1 MIIGKDS
8 SAYLRHYGILRKS
21 GRYPWGSGEDQSTRN
36 KTFLDIIEQHRRDGL
51 SEKQIAD
58 YYSTPEHPF
67 TTTQL
72 RALRS
77 IAGNEQRQ
85 VQIRR
90 AQQLKDKH
98 YSNIAIGK
106 EMGINESSVR
116 SLLSAGEKENF
127 DILATV
133 SKKIKDEIDR
143 DGAYIDVGEGVE
155 NHLGIAKTKLAT
167 AVAMLEEQGYFK
179 TNVQID
185 QVQGGNKKTT
195 TKVLAP
201 PGTTYRDVVANKGNI
216 RQLQSF
222 SEDGG
227 RTMLGIMPPKS
238 VSSKRIKV
246 KYAEEGGK
254 DEDGVMYVRPGVEDI
269 SFGQKRYAQ
278 VRVLVDDTHY
288 MKGMAVYKDDLP
300 DGVDIVYNSA
310 KSNTGNKLDAMK
322 KIKDD
327 PDNPFGSIVN
337 QIIKVGPNGE
347 QILVSAMNK
356 VGFKPG
362 SGEEGAWDTWSK
374 SLSTQVLSKQKPE
387 LAKKQLDETYRT
399 SREAFDEIKS
409 LTNPAV
415 KRKLLESFA
424 DGADSSAVH
433 LRAAALPRQR
443 TQLLLPMNSLKP
455 NEIYA
460 PNFKNGERVALI
472 RYPHAGTFEIPELI
486 VNNGHRPAKKLL
498 GQAQDAVAINSKVA
512 ERLSGADFD
521 GDFVLVIPN
530 DNNRIKTSPALKG
543 LENFD
548 PQRQYK
554 LPDDAPKM
562 SSRTKG
568 IQMGLVSNLI
578 TDMTIK
584 GASPDELARAV
595 RHSMVV
601 IDAEK
606 HGLDYK
612 QSAIDNGIG
621 QLYKRYQNKAGG
633 GGSTLFSTAKTDIRI
648 PDTKLRSPKDGGPI
662 DPKTGKL
669 VFESTPRSFVTRDG
683 TTVIKTKSV
692 KKLANTD
699 DAATLSSGTPIEDVY
714 VAHSNRMKALANEA
728 RREQVKVKATPINP
742 SAKKAYANEV
752 SSLAA
757 KLSLARRNK
766 PLERQAQVFANATVA
781 QKRAANP
788 NMDADELKKVKQQA
802 IIEARNRTGAAKQKI
817 VPTAQEWAAI
827 QAGAISNYQLDQILQ
842 NADLDAVKSLATPRT
857 TILMSPARTSKARN
871 MVAAGYTQAEIAEA
885 LGVSVSTLKNSLT

>member
-8 SAYLRHYGILRKS
+8 SAYLSHYGILRKS

-36 KTFLDIIEQHRRDGL
+36 KTFLSVINQHLKDGL

-67 TTTQL
+67 STTQL

-85 VQIRR
+85 ESIRR
-90 AQQLKDKH
+90 AQQLKDKQ

-116 SLLSAGEKENF
+116 SLLAAGEKEQN
-127 DILATV
+127 DILTTV
-133 SKKIKDEIDR
+133 SNKIKEEIDR

-155 NHLGIAKTKLAT
+155 NHLGISKDKLRT
-167 AVAMLEEQGYFK
+167 AVQILEEKGYYK

-185 QVQGGNKKTT
+185 QVQGGKNKTT
-195 TKVLAP
+195 TKVITP
-201 PGTTYRDVVANKGNI
+201 PGTTYRDVVANKNNI
-216 RQLQSF
+216 RQLQAF

-254 DEDGVMYVRPGVEDI
+254 DEDGVLYVRPGVEDI

-374 SLSTQVLSKQKPE
+374 NLSTQVLSKQKPE

-399 SREAFDEIKS
+399 QREAFDEIMA
-409 LTNPAV
+409 LTNPTV

-455 NEIYA
+455 TEIYA
-460 PNFKNGERVALI
+460 PNFKNGERVALV
-472 RYPHAGTFEIPELI
+472 RYPHAGTFEIPELT

-498 GQAQDAVAINSKVA
+498 GQAADAVAINSKVA

-530 DNNRIKTSPALKG
+530 DKGQIKTTPALKG
-543 LENFD
+543 LEGFD

-562 SSRTKG
+562 TARSKG
-568 IQMGLVSNLI
+568 LEMGLVSNLI

-584 GASPDELARAV
+584 GASQEELARAV

-612 QSAIDNGIG
+612 QSSRDNGIG
-621 QLYKRYQNKAGG
+621 QLYKKYQGKPGG
-633 GGSTLFSTAKTDIRI
+633 GGSTLFSTAKTDIRV
-648 PDTKLRSPKDGGPI
+648 PDRKLRRPKDGGPI

-669 VFESTPRSFVTRDG
+669 VYEADPQFYIDRNG
-683 TTVIKTKSV
+683 QKVIKTRSV
-692 KKLANTD
+692 QKLANTD
-699 DAATLSSGTPIEDVY
+699 DAATLSSGTAIETVY
-714 VAHSNRMKALANEA
+714 VDHSNRMKALANEA
-728 RREQVKVKATPINP
+728 RREMVKVKPNPIVP
-742 SAKKAYANEV
+742 SAKSAYSSEV
-752 SSLAA
+752 ASLKS
-757 KLSLARRNK
+757 KLDIARRNK

-788 NMDADELKKVKQQA
+788 NLDADQIKKIKQQA
-802 IIEARNRTGAAKQKI
+802 IVEARNRTRAAKQKI
-817 VPTAQEWAAI
+817 VPTAKEWAAI

-842 NADLDAVKSLATPRT
+842 NADLDAVKALATPRT
-857 TILMSPARTSKARN
+857 TIMMSPARTSKARN